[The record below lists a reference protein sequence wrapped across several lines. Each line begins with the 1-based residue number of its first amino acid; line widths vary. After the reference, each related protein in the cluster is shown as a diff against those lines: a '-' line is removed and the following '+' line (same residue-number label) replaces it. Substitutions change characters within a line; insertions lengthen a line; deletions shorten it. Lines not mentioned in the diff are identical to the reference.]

1 MALIFFDIDG
11 TLWDRENVIPE
22 STKTALRMLKEN
34 GHQIFLCSGRTKVF
48 IQSEE
53 LFSMDFDGVLSG
65 CGTCIEYHGEEI
77 LYKKVD
83 DAVLAR
89 SVQMFYDYDMPM
101 VMEGRDL
108 LFMDADIISRDEYG
122 RYLLDVMREY
132 VRPIRDNQAEWEVSK
147 FSVLIGG
154 TQYRE
159 VIGAL
164 QDDYEF
170 LVHGDIVME
179 VVPKGYSK
187 ATAIAAVCRLL
198 GANRA
203 DIYAFGDSANDL
215 EMLDY
220 AGTGVV
226 MGNGTDLAKS
236 HADYVTDDIH
246 ADGIF
251 NACRHFS
258 LI

>member
-34 GHQIFLCSGRTKVF
+34 RHQIFLCSGRTKVF
-48 IQSEE
+48 IQGEK
-53 LFSMDFDGVLSG
+53 LFSMDFDGILSG

-122 RYLLDVMREY
+122 RYLLDVMNEY
-132 VRPIRDNQAEWEVSK
+132 VRPIRGNQAEWEVSK

-154 TQYRE
+154 TRYRE
-159 VIGAL
+159 VIEAL

-187 ATAIAAVCRLL
+187 ATAIAAVCGLL
-198 GANRA
+198 GVDRA
-203 DIYAFGDSANDL
+203 DTYAFGDSANDL